1 MKSISLIL
9 IFLHMIWKSIAIIYS
24 LRGTTLLRLITI
36 EQRGHDA
43 LHRYQIE
50 WRSLTF
56 DNITLSNHLFSMD
69 NWCVMFYNINSINIE
84 RTILWMKNII
94 FTLSFDQVTWKSTEG
109 LKVRLTVAK
118 LYIYSY
124 TRGSDMFIIN
134 LQFTVLFCE
143 IADLER
149 ENTFWKCTLPQ
160 LSPVYPGWQN
170 WHSLPAKYLRHKT
183 HPSSISQSKHLSL
196 QLVQFLPYWF
206 TSQPENKHFI
216 LHI

>member
-36 EQRGHDA
+36 KQRGHDA

-109 LKVRLTVAK
+109 LKVRLTDSGKTVYLLLYKGERYVYHKFAIYRLILRDSWPGKRKHILKMYITTVVSRVSRLTK
-118 LYIYSY
+118 L
-124 TRGSDMFIIN
+124 T
-134 LQFTVLFCE
+134 
-143 IADLER
+143 
-149 ENTFWKCTLPQ
+149 
-160 LSPVYPGWQN
+160 
-170 WHSLPAKYLRHKT
+170 
-183 HPSSISQSKHLSL
+183 
-196 QLVQFLPYWF
+196 F
-206 TSQPENKHFI
+206 TSRKVFTT
-216 LHI
+216 